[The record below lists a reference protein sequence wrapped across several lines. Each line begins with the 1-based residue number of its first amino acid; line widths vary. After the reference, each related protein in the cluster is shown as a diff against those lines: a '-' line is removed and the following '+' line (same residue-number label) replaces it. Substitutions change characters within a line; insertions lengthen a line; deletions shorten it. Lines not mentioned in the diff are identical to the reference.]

1 MSGTVIVGGG
11 LAGAFAAALLA
22 KSKLAALVLERSAG
36 ATDKVCGE
44 FLSAEAQTYLRQA
57 GLDLDRLGGVPVT
70 RARFASGRRSA
81 EARLPFQALGLSRRR
96 LDEALLEHAERLGAS
111 VRRGVTVRRLGPQQ
125 IETSEGELPAMRIV
139 LASGKHDVRGARRQS
154 DDADWGM
161 IGFKTYFRA
170 SRAEQRALEGAV
182 EIVLFE
188 GGYAGLQLVEDGRL
202 NLCLLVRETHF
213 AELGRTWPALLARL
227 LDEPHMRRRLAD
239 AEPTSERPLAVG
251 AIPFGLLR
259 RDAPGPAIYPVG
271 DQAAVIA
278 SFTGDG
284 MSIALHSAQLA
295 VRAIERGAA
304 PTRYLAALR
313 GDLARSIGLAGWLQ
327 RRAETW
333 PGRAATVAAM
343 AAIPPLFPQLA
354 RATRIRG
361 GALLA
366 ASPLPAQRG
375 EL

>member
-11 LAGAFAAALLA
+11 LAGAFAAARLA
-22 KSKLAALVLERSAG
+22 KSKPAPLVLERSTG
-36 ATDKVCGE
+36 AADKVCGE
-44 FLSAEAQTYLRQA
+44 FLSAEAQSYLRSV
-57 GLDLDRLGGVPVT
+57 GLDLDRLGAVPVT
-70 RARFASGRRSA
+70 LARFASGKRLA
-81 EARLPFQALGLSRRR
+81 QARLPFGALGLSRRR
-96 LDEALLEHAERLGAS
+96 LDEALLHHAEQLGAR
-111 VRRGVTVRRLGPQQ
+111 VRRGVAVRRVGPPGV
-125 IETSEGELPAMRIV
+125 ETSAGELPADRII
-139 LASGKHDVRGARRQS
+139 LASGKHDARGARRES

-161 IGFKTYFRA
+161 IGFKTYVQP
-170 SRAEQRALEGAV
+170 SRAERRALEGAV

-227 LDEPHMRRRLAD
+227 LAEPHLQRRLGD
-239 AEPTSERPLAVG
+239 AAAASERPLAVSG
-251 AIPFGLLR
+251 LPFGWLR
-259 RDAPGPAIYPVG
+259 GASPGPALYPVG

-295 VRAIERGAA
+295 ARAIERGADCG
-304 PTRYLAALR
+304 RYLAALR
-313 GDLARSIGLAGWLQ
+313 ADLDGSIGLAGWLQ

-333 PGRAATVAAM
+333 PGRAASVAAM
-343 AAIPPLFPQLA
+343 AAFPPLFAHLA

-361 GALLA
+361 GAVFGA
-366 ASPLPAQRG
+366 G
-375 EL
+375 M

>member
-11 LAGAFAAALLA
+11 LAGAFTAALLA
-22 KSKLAALVLERSAG
+22 KSRPAPIVLERSAAG
-36 ATDKVCGE
+36 ADKVCGE
-44 FLSAEAQTYLRQA
+44 FLSAEAQTYLRQV

-70 RARFASGRRSA
+70 LARFASGKRLA
-81 EARLPFQALGLSRRR
+81 EARLPFSALGLSRGR
-96 LDEALLEHAERLGAS
+96 LDEALLQRAELLGAS
-111 VRRGVTVRRLGPQQ
+111 VRRGVSVRRIGPDGL
-125 IETSEGELPAMRIV
+125 ETTAGALAAERIV
-139 LASGKHDVRGARRQS
+139 LASGKHDVRGARRES
-154 DDADWGM
+154 EDADWGM
-161 IGFKTYFRA
+161 IGFKTYFQP
-170 SRAEQRALEGAV
+170 SRSEQRALESAV

-202 NLCLLVRETHF
+202 NLCLLVREAHF

-227 LDEPHMRRRLAD
+227 MEEPHLQRRLGDAD
-239 AEPTSERPLAVG
+239 AASDRPAAITG
-251 AIPFGLLR
+251 IPFGFLR
-259 RDAPGPAIYPVG
+259 GASPDHRVYPVG

-295 VRAIERGAA
+295 ASAIEHGAG
-304 PTRYLAALR
+304 PGRYLARLQR
-313 GDLARSIGLAGWLQ
+313 DLGRSIGLASWLQ

-333 PGRAATVAAM
+333 PGRAATVAAL
-343 AAIPPLFPQLA
+343 AAIPPLFSHFA

-366 ASPLPAQRG
+366 GS
-375 EL
+375 